1 MSLEFS
7 DEDYKLFLEEG
18 RSHLQTLEQSLLVLE
33 DSIEAPLD
41 LALINEMF
49 RAAHSVKGAAGMLGL
64 KTIQVVTH
72 HLESL
77 LGRLREGKFGADL
90 ELVETLFEAV
100 DVLGTL
106 MVEVSGPDR
115 QTRTDTSATVTRLK
129 DILEAREN
137 AGVSVSDAQT
147 LLPFTL
153 SGGLE
158 AAMDAKATEVTRR
171 AMREKRYLYEAKL
184 DLDSCRW
191 LDGNPDHEVLERLFA
206 ITELVALNS
215 DPALPAVDS
224 PGTFPLK
231 GFALVQSSA
240 EPMIVQMLVPL
251 PPDDMRLVFDPN
263 APPPEVAPAP
273 VQAPAQAQAT
283 VPAAEA
289 LKKPEAEPKAPA
301 AKQAAKP
308 AGGAAHHGGQSIR
321 VDVERLDDLMNVVG
335 EIVIGNTRL
344 AQLGNSLENRY
355 DRDTTV
361 HQLNEALGQ
370 LGRLVGD
377 LQTTVLRTRMVPV
390 ERVFTRFPRLIR
402 DLARTLGKEAKLEM
416 YGQETEIDKTVSEE
430 LEDPLVHLMRNAID
444 HGVEGPDVRE
454 EAGKSRIGTIKLS
467 AHHEGNHIVI
477 TLEDDGGGIDPQKI
491 LKKARDLGL
500 ANPEATYSDLEVL
513 QFIFAPG
520 FSTAEKITDVSGRGV
535 GMDVVNQNIRKLKGS
550 IQVLSEKGEGTKFII
565 KLPLTLAITKALLVR
580 SGGETFAIP
589 LESVRESIR
598 LTPAD
603 IKTINGKPVT
613 QVRDQVLPLFELQA
627 AFGFGTSEREN
638 RNLPVVVVG
647 GEKKQLGLIVDR
659 LEGEQDIVVK
669 NMGNY
674 LGEISGVAGATILG
688 DGRVALILDVATLI
702 DESEGRARHEAGTFR
717 AV

>member
-33 DSIEAPLD
+33 DSVDQPLD

-64 KTIQVVTH
+64 KTIQAVTH
-72 HLESL
+72 QLENL

-106 MVEVSGPDR
+106 LVEVSGPDR
-115 QTRTDTSATVTRLK
+115 QTRTDTSQTVARLK

-137 AGVSVSDAQT
+137 AGISTNDAQT

-153 SGGLE
+153 NGALE

-184 DLDSCRW
+184 DLENCRW
-191 LDGNPDHEVLERLFA
+191 VEGNPDHEVLERLLA
-206 ITELVALNS
+206 ITELIALGS
-215 DPALPAVDS
+215 DPALPAPDS
-224 PGTFPLK
+224 PGTFPIK
-231 GFALVQSSA
+231 GYALVQSSA

-251 PPDDMRLVFDPN
+251 PPDDMRLVYDPN
-263 APPPEVAPAP
+263 SPPAEAAPAPAP
-273 VQAPAQAQAT
+273 VQAQVA
-283 VPAAEA
+283 VPAVPVAVQDEQA
-289 LKKPEAEPKAPA
+289 SKPV

-308 AGGAAHHGGQSIR
+308 AGGASSHAGQSIR

-344 AQLGNSLENRY
+344 AQLGNTLENRY
-355 DRDTTV
+355 DRDNTV

-402 DLARTLGKEAKLEM
+402 DLARTLGKEARLEM
-416 YGQETEIDKTVSEE
+416 SGQETEIDKTVSEE

-444 HGVEGPDVRE
+444 HGVERPEIRE
-454 EAGKSRIGTIKLS
+454 AAGKPRMGTIKLS

-477 TLEDDGGGIDPQKI
+477 CLEDDGGGIDPQKL

-500 ANPEATYSDLEVL
+500 ANPEASYSDLEVL

-520 FSTAEKITDVSGRGV
+520 FSTAEKVTDVSGRGV

-550 IQVLSEKGEGTKFII
+550 IQVVSTKGEGTKFII

-603 IKTINGKPVT
+603 IKTINGRPVT

-627 AFGFGTSEREN
+627 AFGWGDSEREN

-702 DESEGRARHEAGTFR
+702 DESEGKNRHESGAYH

>member
-18 RSHLQTLEQSLLVLE
+18 RAHLQTLEQSLLVLE
-33 DSIEAPLD
+33 DSVDAPLD

-64 KTIQVVTH
+64 KTIQAVTH
-72 HLESL
+72 QLENL

-115 QTRTDTSATVTRLK
+115 LTRTDTSATVARLK
-129 DILEAREN
+129 DVLEAREN
-137 AGVSVSDAQT
+137 AGSTSSDAQT

-158 AAMDAKATEVTRR
+158 TAMDAKATEVTRR

-184 DLDSCRW
+184 DLENCRW
-191 LDGNPDHEVLERLFA
+191 LEGNPDHEILERLFA
-206 ITELVALNS
+206 ITELIALHS
-215 DPALPAVDS
+215 DPALPATDAA
-224 PGTFPLK
+224 GTFPIK
-231 GFALVQSSA
+231 GHALVQSSA

-251 PPDDMRLVFDPN
+251 PPDDMRLIYDPAN
-263 APPPEVAPAP
+263 PPAEAPPAP
-273 VQAPAQAQAT
+273 VQVQASVPAVQAT
-283 VPAAEA
+283 PVA
-289 LKKPEAEPKAPA
+289 PEAEAKPA
-301 AKQAAKP
+301 AKQAPKA
-308 AGGAAHHGGQSIR
+308 AGGPAHHGGQSIR

-344 AQLGNSLENRY
+344 AQLGNTLENRY

-454 EAGKSRIGTIKLS
+454 AAGKPRMGTIKLS

-477 TLEDDGGGIDPQKI
+477 CLEDDGGGIDPAKI

-520 FSTAEKITDVSGRGV
+520 FSTAEKVTDVSGRGV

-550 IQVLSEKGEGTKFII
+550 IQVVSSKGEGTKFII

-627 AFGFGTSEREN
+627 AFGWGGSERDN

-647 GEKKQLGLIVDR
+647 GLKKQLGLIVDR

-674 LGEISGVAGATILG
+674 LGDISGVAGATILG

-702 DESEGRARHEAGTFR
+702 DESEGKHRHESGAFH

>member
-1 MSLEFS
+1 MSLEFN

-18 RSHLQTLEQSLLVLE
+18 RSHLQTLEQSLLILE
-33 DSIEAPLD
+33 DTIEAPLD

-64 KTIQVVTH
+64 KAIQAVTH
-72 HLESL
+72 QLESL

-90 ELVETLFEAV
+90 DLVETLFQAV

-106 MVEVSGPDR
+106 LVEVGGADR
-115 QTRTDTSATVTRLK
+115 QTRIDPTETIARLK
-129 DILEAREN
+129 GALEARE
-137 AGVSVSDAQT
+137 SVGLVTTDVQT

-158 AAMDAKATEVTRR
+158 TAMDAKATEVTRR

-184 DLDSCRW
+184 DLEQCRW
-191 LDGNPDHEVLERLFA
+191 LEGNPDHVVLERLSA
-206 ITELVALNS
+206 ITELIALHS
-215 DPALPAVDS
+215 DPALPAHDS
-224 PGTFPLK
+224 SGTFPIK

-240 EPMIVQMLVPL
+240 EPAIVHMLVPL
-251 PPDDMRLVFDPN
+251 PPDDLRLVFDPG
-263 APPPEVAPAP
+263 APATEI
-273 VQAPAQAQAT
+273 APAVAQAI
-283 VPAAEA
+283 VPAAEVRP
-289 LKKPEAEPKAPA
+289 KVEPGPAPA

-308 AGGAAHHGGQSIR
+308 AGGSAAHGNQSIR

-335 EIVIGNTRL
+335 EIVIGNTGL
-344 AQLGNSLENRY
+344 AQLGSALENRY
-355 DRDTTV
+355 DRDATV
-361 HQLNEALGQ
+361 HQLNEALGH
-370 LGRLVGD
+370 LARLVGD

-390 ERVFTRFPRLIR
+390 ERVFMRFPRLIR

-416 YGQETEIDKTVSEE
+416 YGQDTEIDKTVSEE
-430 LEDPLVHLMRNAID
+430 LEDPLVHLLRNAID
-444 HGVEGPDVRE
+444 HGVERPETRE
-454 EAGKSRIGTIKLS
+454 AAGKSRIGTIKLS

-477 TLEDDGGGIDPQKI
+477 CLEDDGGGIDPQRI

-500 ANPEATYSDLEVL
+500 ANPDTVYSDLDVL

-520 FSTAEKITDVSGRGV
+520 FSTAEKVTDVSGRGV

-550 IQVLSEKGEGTKFII
+550 IQVVSARGEGSKFII

-580 SGGETFAIP
+580 SGGETYAIP

-613 QVRDQVLPLFELQA
+613 RVRDEVLPLFELQA
-627 AFGFGTSEREN
+627 AFGFGASEQESRY
-638 RNLPVVVVG
+638 LPVVVVG
-647 GEKKQLGLIVDR
+647 GDKKQLGLIVDR

-669 NMGNY
+669 NMGDY
-674 LGEISGVAGATILG
+674 LGDIPGVAGATILG

-702 DESEGRARHEAGTFR
+702 DQSEGRTRHEAG
-717 AV
+717 AYHAN